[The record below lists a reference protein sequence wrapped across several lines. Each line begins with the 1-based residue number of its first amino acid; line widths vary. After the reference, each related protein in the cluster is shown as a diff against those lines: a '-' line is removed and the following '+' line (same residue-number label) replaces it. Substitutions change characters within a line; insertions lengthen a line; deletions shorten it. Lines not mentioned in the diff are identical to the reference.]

1 MGKRLCL
8 SLLVEMPE
16 DPFDAAGVYVSL
28 KEPWG
33 TLLKSLAASGVKH
46 EAKADEM
53 EIRAKAKRGPR
64 KAKLGLVPPPTGEA
78 A

>member
-1 MGKRLCL
+1 MPKRLCL
-8 SLLVEMPE
+8 SVVVELPSD

-33 TLLKSLAASGVKH
+33 ELLKSLAANGVKH

-64 KAKLGLVPPPTGEA
+64 KTKLGLVTPPEQA